1 MEKTITIKNS
11 EITFSIWDLGGQR
24 EFISMLPLVC
34 NDAVATLFMFDLS
47 NKSSLASVKEWYR
60 QVRGMNRNSF
70 AFLIGKIPCYF
81 SFLFFFKKI
90 LYFFKNSQ
98 SLFYCCEE
106 DVFFFFKKVCTDL
119 RIKHEMVPLFFFFS
133 DRNTTKVQNMIYL
146 LNYQKKSKPI

>member
-81 SFLFFFKKI
+81 FFLFFFKKI
-90 LYFFKNSQ
+90 LYFF
-98 SLFYCCEE
+98 
-106 DVFFFFKKVCTDL
+106 
-119 RIKHEMVPLFFFFS
+119 
-133 DRNTTKVQNMIYL
+133 
-146 LNYQKKSKPI
+146 

>member
-81 SFLFFFKKI
+81 FFFSFSSKKFCI
-90 LYFFKNSQ
+90 FLKFTIIVLLLKRM
-98 SLFYCCEE
+98 
-106 DVFFFFKKVCTDL
+106 FFFLKKVCTDL
-119 RIKHEMVPLFFFFS
+119 RIKHEMVPLFFFF
-133 DRNTTKVQNMIYL
+133 
-146 LNYQKKSKPI
+146 